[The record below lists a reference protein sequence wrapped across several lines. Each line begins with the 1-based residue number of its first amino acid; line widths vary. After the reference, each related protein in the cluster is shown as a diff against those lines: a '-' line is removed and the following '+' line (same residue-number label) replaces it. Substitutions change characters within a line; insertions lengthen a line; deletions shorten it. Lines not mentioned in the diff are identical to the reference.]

1 MDLLP
6 VLFKISISVADASSS
21 VELSPDPPHIRQKAY
36 EPDNCL
42 QVEIFAGD
50 AYDVPNDERMNS

>member
-1 MDLLP
+1 M
-6 VLFKISISVADASSS
+6 LFKISISVADASYC

-42 QVEIFAGD
+42 QVERFAGD
-50 AYDVPNDERMNS
+50 VYDVANDERMDS